1 MPSDDVT
8 QLVLRER
15 QSRDRGWYDE
25 MADCF
30 ADDSIVQM
38 SWFTGSGADFVR
50 QTRAMAGR
58 GDYAVHR
65 LSPPA
70 VRVHRDRALASLPL
84 IIEWRIDID
93 GVEADLASA
102 CRSQYR
108 AERGADGLWRIA
120 RITSIYEKD
129 TLVPVLPSTR
139 LAVDAAELAG
149 YRPSYRFLAWYLN
162 RKGYTVGDHHLG
174 DDQPEAVAE
183 QYRAEHTWL
192 HQSPTTEATSADPRK
207 EQHS

>member
-1 MPSDDVT
+1 MSADDIV

-15 QSRDRGWYDE
+15 QSRDRGWYDQ

-30 ADDSIVQM
+30 AEDSVVEM
-38 SWFTGSGADFVR
+38 SWFQGSGADFVR
-50 QTRAMAGR
+50 ATRAMAGR

-70 VRVHRDRALASLPL
+70 VHIDGDRALAELPL

-108 AERGADGLWRIA
+108 AQRGQDGVWRIT

-129 TLVPVLPSTR
+129 TLTPALPGTR
-139 LAVDAAELAG
+139 LGIDPHELTA
-149 YRPSYRFLAWYLN
+149 YRPSYRCLAWYLN
-162 RKGYTVGDHHLG
+162 RNGYQVGPDHLG
-174 DDQPEAVAE
+174 DDRPEAVARRY
-183 QYRAEHTWL
+183 QAEMTWL
-192 HQSPTTEATSADPRK
+192 HESRTPAATAGN
-207 EQHS
+207 

>member
-1 MPSDDVT
+1 MSSDDVT

-15 QSRDRGWYDE
+15 QSRDRGWYGE

-70 VRVHRDRALASLPL
+70 ERIDGDRALAELPL
-84 IIEWRIDID
+84 MIEWRIDID

-108 AERGADGLWRIA
+108 AERGADGIWRIA

-129 TLVPVLPSTR
+129 TLVPVLPGTR
-139 LAVDAAELAG
+139 LAVDPGELTR

-174 DDQPEAVAE
+174 DDQPVAVTG

-192 HQSPTTEATSADPRK
+192 HQGPTPAASAGTRK
-207 EQHS
+207 EHHS